1 MGSLLEVAKEIQ
13 DTQFVFVGT
22 GEMVSDYGLPNVN
35 FVGFCETVEKYID
48 GAAVCVFPSL
58 SENFPLV
65 GLESMARGKPVIA
78 TRRGFSE
85 YIQHMENGFLLG
97 SADPSEVKRA
107 IRLLMDD
114 PALRQRLG
122 ENAKVTAR
130 KYRAGAIVD
139 QYSRLYRA
147 AL

>member
-1 MGSLLEVAKEIQ
+1 VAKETQ
-13 DTQFVFVGT
+13 GTQFVFVGT
-22 GEMVSDYGLPNVN
+22 GEMVRDYGLPNVN
-35 FVGFCETVEKYID
+35 FVGFCETVENYID

-85 YIQHMENGFLLG
+85 YIRHMENGFLLG
-97 SADPSEVKRA
+97 SADPSEVKAA
-107 IRLLMDD
+107 IKLLMDD

-122 ENAKVTAR
+122 ENAKVTASE
-130 KYRAGAIVD
+130 YRAAAIVD
-139 QYSRLYRA
+139 QYSKLYRA